1 MFEPK
6 QIIEGKIFIHQRWAE
21 ALQYSQ
27 NCFPAGFRMLY
38 SVFSIGFVF
47 PFAAPYLSWQPNQT
61 MKLLPWLDLSPGQL
75 LKMKKLN
82 SQNHIYYLDP
92 QIDSVE
98 VSF

>member
-1 MFEPK
+1 MLRSSISLFFNDNKKIGMFEPK

-47 PFAAPYLSWQPNQT
+47 PFAAPYL
-61 MKLLPWLDLSPGQL
+61 
-75 LKMKKLN
+75 
-82 SQNHIYYLDP
+82 Y
-92 QIDSVE
+92 
-98 VSF
+98 

>member
-47 PFAAPYLSWQPNQT
+47 PFAAPYL
-61 MKLLPWLDLSPGQL
+61 
-75 LKMKKLN
+75 
-82 SQNHIYYLDP
+82 Y
-92 QIDSVE
+92 
-98 VSF
+98 